1 MVGIAR
7 PGGPPRGTNP
17 RDAAKMSRPTVPR
30 RWRSNSK
37 ASQKLHVLAR
47 SPCWHPR
54 TRNSIPA
61 CPRSTQAV
69 RCFPQSHVTRTG
81 PCDCQIHCSRAT
93 FLNDCLVYQLRYR
106 RYLSARRA
114 SFPHRTRRQPASI
127 IQQVRSVFRLERLAA
142 HARQPYLIAYTCV
155 GAAPTEDSVRH
166 TSTPLGFGWTLASFG
181 ETAPQGV
188 SQ

>member
-7 PGGPPRGTNP
+7 PGGPPEEPSDGRCEDVSSNRAATLAQQCERVPEAALCWRARRTGILELATRFLPVLDRLKPYVAFRKATSRG
-17 RDAAKMSRPTVPR
+17 
-30 RWRSNSK
+30 
-37 ASQKLHVLAR
+37 QLHATAR
-47 SPCWHPR
+47 S
-54 TRNSIPA
+54 T
-61 CPRSTQAV
+61 AV
-69 RCFPQSHVTRTG
+69 
-81 PCDCQIHCSRAT
+81 
-93 FLNDCLVYQLRYR
+93 LRLFARLLRVPTTVR
-106 RYLSARRA
+106 RYLSVRRA
-114 SFPHRTRRQPASI
+114 SFPHRPRRQPASI
-127 IQQVRSVFRLERLAA
+127 IQQARSVLRLERLAA